1 MNSLLLRILLRVLC
15 IPIFVWLFFILPAG
29 TYDFWQV
36 YIYFGII
43 IIPMLLATFYFLK
56 KDPEVLERRLNTSE
70 SENEQKFIMA
80 ILGISVVAMYLIPGF
95 DKRFGWSEIPFSMS
109 LFADVFVLFGY
120 LFMLYVTR
128 INSFASRVIEV
139 DVEQTVIDTGPY
151 SRVRHPMY
159 VGGLLMYLGTPA
171 ALGSWWAYL
180 PASLIPI
187 LIAFR
192 ILNEE
197 QLLRRDL
204 AGYVEYCQRVRWR
217 LIPGIW

>member
-15 IPIFVWLFFILPAG
+15 IPIFVWLFFLLPAG

-56 KDPEVLERRLNTSE
+56 KDPEVLERRLKTSE

-80 ILGISVVAMYLIPGF
+80 VLGISVVAMYLIPGF
-95 DKRFGWSEIPFSMS
+95 DKRFGWSEISFSMS
-109 LFADVFVLFGY
+109 LFADVFVLLGY

-139 DVEQTVIDTGPY
+139 DAEQTVIDTGPY
-151 SRVRHPMY
+151 SRERHPMY
-159 VGGLLMYLGTPA
+159 VGALLMYLGTPV

-187 LIAFR
+187 LLAFR

-197 QLLRRDL
+197 QVLKRDL
-204 AGYVEYCQRVRWR
+204 AGYAEYCQRVRWR
-217 LIPGIW
+217 LIPGVW